1 MDIQSLCIP
10 RVFLNID
17 EKRIRKIFNEL
28 HLGEIQRIDIVNKI
42 TEKGEKFN
50 RVFIHFKSWF
60 ENENAKNARER
71 LMNGKDIKIIYDEP
85 WFWKISASRNKN
97 TASKITKN

>member
-1 MDIQSLCIP
+1 MDILSLCIP

-28 HLGEIQRIDIVNKI
+28 HLGEISRIDIVNKI

-60 ENENAKNARER
+60 ENENAKNARDR

-85 WFWKISASRNKN
+85 WFWKISASR
-97 TASKITKN
+97 TRHTVSKPTKN